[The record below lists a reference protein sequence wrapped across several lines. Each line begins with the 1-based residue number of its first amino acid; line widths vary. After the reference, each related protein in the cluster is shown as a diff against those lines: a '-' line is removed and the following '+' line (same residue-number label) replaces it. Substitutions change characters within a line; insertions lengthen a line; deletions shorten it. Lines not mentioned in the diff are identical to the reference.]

1 MKNKS
6 NYRTTFNFN
15 IQKKKPTRTRQT
27 KQRTNT
33 IQKYPSCHCIFKIT
47 FLELIY
53 IVFKKTEDK
62 DLEILT
68 MI

>member
-6 NYRTTFNFN
+6 NYRATFNFN
-15 IQKKKPTRTRQT
+15 IQKKNPTRTRQT

-33 IQKYPSCHCIFKIT
+33 FKKYPCHCIFKIT